1 MRRAE
6 ALSVKNDGG
15 EDGEESDD
23 GGEADAGCGA
33 AAEGALF
40 AAGVEQHDDEDE
52 QHHDRAGVDDDLGD
66 GEKLRAEQQVEDGQ
80 RGHDHDQRKGA
91 VNGMG
96 LHQEIDGSREAE
108 SGKKEEQDQMHR
120 GSRTNPS
127 RL

>member
-6 ALSVKNDGG
+6 ALDMKNDGG
-15 EDGEESDD
+15 EDSEESDD
-23 GGEADAGCGA
+23 GREADARCGE

-40 AAGVEQHDDEDE
+40 AAGVEEHDDEDE

-66 GEKLRAEQQVEDGQ
+66 GEELRAEKQVEDGEG
-80 RGHDHDQRKGA
+80 GHNDDERERA

-96 LHQEIDGSREAE
+96 LHQEIDGSREAK

-120 GSRTNPS
+120 G
-127 RL
+127 